1 LRVARYSLIAKTKRK
16 PRIAGLMVKRLKRG
30 YHMVKTTTKIE
41 HYEKRFGIVAI
52 EKGFISSEELIEA
65 LKVQVGEEIEI
76 GKHRLLGEI
85 LLYQDRITARQIDE
99 VVKTLFKQIKV
110 AKKKSCSKIAQDRG
124 NPRLTR
130 TNLIIIDDK
139 ESIRRFSKKGSS

>member
-1 LRVARYSLIAKTKRK
+1 
-16 PRIAGLMVKRLKRG
+16 
-30 YHMVKTTTKIE
+30 MVKTTVNIE
-41 HYEKRFGIVAI
+41 YYEKRFGIIAI
-52 EKGFISSEELIEA
+52 ERGFISSEELIEA

-110 AKKKSCSKIAQDRG
+110 AKKKNCFKIAKDMR
-124 NPRLTR
+124 NP
-130 TNLIIIDDK
+130 
-139 ESIRRFSKKGSS
+139 

>member
-1 LRVARYSLIAKTKRK
+1 
-16 PRIAGLMVKRLKRG
+16 
-30 YHMVKTTTKIE
+30 MVKTTAKIE
-41 HYEKRFGIVAI
+41 YYEKRFGIVAI
-52 EKGFISSEELIEA
+52 EKGFISPEELIEA

-110 AKKKSCSKIAQDRG
+110 AKKKNCFKIAKDMR
-124 NPRLTR
+124 NP
-130 TNLIIIDDK
+130 
-139 ESIRRFSKKGSS
+139 